1 MQFLKRKRVFCPFL
15 NALSL
20 LIRNLGGL
28 GVGEAAH
35 KHYGH
40 TSIGY
45 MVEPTY
51 ENKLPN

>member
-1 MQFLKRKRVFCPFL
+1 MFCPFL

-28 GVGEAAH
+28 GGREAAH
-35 KHYGH
+35 EHSGH

-51 ENKLPN
+51 EDKLPN